1 LWDKKEHKMSK
12 LPALSS
18 YFSDLS
24 RVHVDVV
31 DAQNDFMQQDGALS
45 VNPPYC
51 KGNAAQLI
59 EPMALFMRDLP
70 AGSVADIL
78 LKFDTHLADEYAK
91 TNEAKDFPPHVI
103 YGTKGWDLVFP
114 LEDLAKRHA
123 VFVMSKNVLDMW
135 QTMETGV
142 SRDQIAFANRDEAQ
156 VYDNHYRAFKL
167 GAGEDPA
174 QLLATRAPQEGMLR
188 DDFMKARRIGPN
200 STIIMF
206 GVASDYCNRFN
217 LAGYLRIGAKVV
229 VVEDLTAGVGGEK
242 SVAPITGS
250 SREVAE
256 NCFTPQLASGQLV
269 LAKAA
274 QVQAEI
280 RSAMCQQGLRAKLAA
295 GRVVI
300 G

>member
-1 LWDKKEHKMSK
+1 MTK

-18 YFSDLS
+18 YFSNLS

-45 VNPPYC
+45 VNPPFC

-59 EPMALFMRDLP
+59 EPMAQFMRDLP

-78 LKFDTHLADEYAK
+78 LKFDTHLAGEYGK
-91 TNEAKDFPPHVI
+91 SHEAKDFPPHVI

-114 LEDLAKRHA
+114 LDELTKHHA
-123 VFVMSKNVLDMW
+123 VYVMSKNVLDMW
-135 QTMETGV
+135 HMMESGV
-142 SRDQIAFANRDEAQ
+142 KREQIVFANAGEER
-156 VYDNHYRAFKL
+156 VYDNHYRAFKME
-167 GAGEDPA
+167 AGENPA
-174 QLLATRAPQEGMLR
+174 QLFATRAPQQGVLR

-200 STIIMF
+200 STIVML

-217 LAGYLRIGAKVV
+217 LAGYLRLGAKVV

-242 SVAPITGS
+242 SVAPVTGS

-269 LAKAA
+269 LVKAA

-280 RSAMCQQGLRAKLAA
+280 RSAMCRQGPKAKRAA
-295 GRVVI
+295 GPAVT